1 MRLWDLQIPERQT
14 HQDKQ
19 TQKSLGRYWDGWRQS
34 QDQPQA
40 GTMGQSVLCLVP
52 EEPSIRPLVSL
63 SFLLPAGHTLLCVK
77 PVPFSI
83 YHLLWTQQEGD
94 GGRVGDKRLC
104 PGLDRD
110 TRSIPHWR
118 GDQSIP

>member
-1 MRLWDLQIPERQT
+1 MRLWDLQTPERQT

-63 SFLLPAGHTLLCVK
+63 SFLLPAGHTSLCVK

-83 YHLLWTQQEGD
+83 YHLLWTQQ
-94 GGRVGDKRLC
+94 GRGRWKSGRQETL
-104 PGLDRD
+104 PRPRQRHQIHSTLER
-110 TRSIPHWR
+110 
-118 GDQSIP
+118 